1 MLELELDDGDR
12 KETAYAA
19 RTVYLSW
26 EYLSLDEVTADYQ
39 AY

>member
-1 MLELELDDGDR
+1 MKG
-12 KETAYAA
+12 TAYATRA
-19 RTVYLSW
+19 VYLSW